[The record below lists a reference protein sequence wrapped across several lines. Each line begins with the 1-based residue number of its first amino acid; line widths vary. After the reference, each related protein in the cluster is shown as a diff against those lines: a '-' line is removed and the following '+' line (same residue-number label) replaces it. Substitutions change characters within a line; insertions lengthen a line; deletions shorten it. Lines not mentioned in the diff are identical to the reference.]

1 MSALQRKDRRFFEI
15 TLIGVVVAMALLAA
29 QLGGYKLVVL
39 NLFYLPIILSAYFL
53 GRTSGCVLA
62 LLAALVITI
71 VTTLDPTSLSTQFTT
86 LLGGLAIAIWAAV
99 LGLAAILIGTLC
111 DERAA
116 TVEELHEAYVGV
128 VEVLSKYLQGG
139 NPRSK
144 ARSVRVAELSQLVAA
159 EMRLSRKQ
167 IDDIRV
173 GALLYDLGN
182 VEITTKLITK
192 AVDTLES
199 SPQAADKH
207 TFAGT
212 DLVHSLGTVF
222 HGAMP
227 LLATQD
233 QGVRACLSSEDDS
246 SLTDLP
252 LGAKIIHSVRAYD
265 ALVKETLG
273 QRQIAPEDALHQLR
287 NGPSGEH
294 DEAVLKAIERVV
306 CRTSQHSA
314 PEAAYV

>member
-1 MSALQRKDRRFFEI
+1 MSVLQCKDRRFFEI
-15 TLIGVVVAMALLAA
+15 MLIAIVIGMACLAA
-29 QLGGYKLVVL
+29 QLGGYKLVIL

-62 LLAALVITI
+62 LLAALAITI
-71 VTTLDPTSLSTQFTT
+71 VAAMDPASLSASFTP

-99 LGLAAILIGTLC
+99 LGVAAILIGTLC
-111 DERAA
+111 DERAE

-139 NPRSK
+139 NPKSK
-144 ARSVRVAELSQLVAA
+144 ARSIRVAELCQLVAS
-159 EMRLSRKQ
+159 EMKLSRKQ
-167 IDDIRV
+167 IDDVRV

-182 VEITTKLITK
+182 VEITTKLISK

-199 SPQAADKH
+199 SPQPTDKH
-207 TFAGT
+207 TFVGT

-233 QGVRACLSSEDDS
+233 QDVCACLSAEDDS
-246 SLTDLP
+246 QFTDIP

-265 ALVKETLG
+265 ALTGPGLG
-273 QRQIAPEDALHQLR
+273 EAKTDAQNALWELR
-287 NGPSGEH
+287 KDRSGEH
-294 DEAVLKAIERVV
+294 DESVLKALERVV
-306 CRTSQHSA
+306 RRSVAA
-314 PEAAYV
+314 PTPEPAYT